1 MTSEITCRE
10 EDNKSA
16 DVCQREHDRE
26 DSNDEEKDA
35 DHRHKEPGD
44 EQKTF
49 FSRNRFK
56 KLFF

>member
-1 MTSEITCRE
+1 MTHHDSFDEVRVMI
-10 EDNKSA
+10 NA
-16 DVCQREHDRE
+16 DLDSLN
-26 DSNDEEKDA
+26 DMSNDEEEDA
-35 DHRHKEPGD
+35 DHRHEEPGD